1 MTDIYSEIKSKI
13 RAMQGKN
20 GPVAFIAKV
29 ESTDGDTCTCSIGE
43 LKLTDVRLRA
53 VVNGEDS
60 QLLVTPKKGSYVTLL
75 DLSGGDMRQM
85 EAIAFSE
92 IEKIEIKTSGDI
104 AIDCDGTI
112 TLNGGDN
119 HGLVKI
125 KELEDNLK
133 SIKNYV
139 EAMKAAV
146 STGIENVNE
155 STAASGKA
163 GAAAFNTAMTGQS
176 ITFKDMENTD
186 IKH

>member
-1 MTDIYSEIKSKI
+1 MTDIYSEIKRKI
-13 RAMQGKN
+13 RAIQGKG
-20 GPVAFIAKV
+20 GPVALIAKV
-29 ESTDGDTCTCSIGE
+29 ESTDGDTCTCSIGD

-75 DLSGGDMRQM
+75 DLSGGDLRQT
-85 EAIAFSE
+85 EVIAFSE

-125 KELEDNLK
+125 KELTQKLNAIEKDINK
-133 SIKNYV
+133 IKGVFANW
-139 EAMKAAV
+139 AP
-146 STGIENVNE
+146 SPQDG
-155 STAASGKA
+155 
-163 GAAAFNTAMTGQS
+163 GAALCSAAKTWASSTLKLTDQNDYEDTK
-176 ITFKDMENTD
+176 IT
-186 IKH
+186 H

>member
-29 ESTDGDTCTCSIGE
+29 ESTDGDACTCSIGE

-53 VVNGEDS
+53 VVNGEES

-119 HGLVKI
+119 NGLVKI
-125 KELEDNLK
+125 KELTQKLNELVQKFNTHTH
-133 SIKNYV
+133 SIPALN
-139 EAMKAAV
+139 V
-146 STGIENVNE
+146 SLAPSP
-155 STAASGKA
+155 STATGTTAVPNGTAS
-163 GAAAFNTAMTGQS
+163 
-176 ITFKDMENTD
+176 TFDQNYYENTK
-186 IKH
+186 IRH

>member
-104 AIDCDGTI
+104 AIDCDGII

-119 HGLVKI
+119 HGVPKVEKVADKLYAIERDINQLKTILSGWTPVVYDGGAALKGATAGWAASQLQTTSYTDLENDKI
-125 KELEDNLK
+125 K
-133 SIKNYV
+133 
-139 EAMKAAV
+139 
-146 STGIENVNE
+146 
-155 STAASGKA
+155 
-163 GAAAFNTAMTGQS
+163 
-176 ITFKDMENTD
+176 
-186 IKH
+186 H